1 MSLSLE
7 VKTKGKNSIKFSA
20 FLDWMSLLKSTSNWG
35 MNVPSKY
42 YDLSLLYFTHIE
54 HQH

>member
-20 FLDWMSLLKSTSNWG
+20 FLDRHPNGDLKIL
-35 MNVPSKY
+35 P
-42 YDLSLLYFTHIE
+42 
-54 HQH
+54 